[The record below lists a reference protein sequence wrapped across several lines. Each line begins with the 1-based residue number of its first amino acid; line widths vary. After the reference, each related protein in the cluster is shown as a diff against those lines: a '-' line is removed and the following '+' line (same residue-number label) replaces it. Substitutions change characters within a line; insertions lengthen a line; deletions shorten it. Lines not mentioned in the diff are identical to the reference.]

1 MSGAGKRKAT
11 VRTAIKIYSVADD
24 TKSENAKSKKQKVE
38 KPEETFE
45 TRTEKLQKKLVSAYM
60 RIYTY

>member
-11 VRTAIKIYSVADD
+11 VRTANKTHTLADNIQ
-24 TKSENAKSKKQKVE
+24 SENAKSKKQKVE

-45 TRTEKLQKKLVSAYM
+45 TRTEKLQKKLVSAYI
-60 RIYTY
+60 RLYAY

>member
-11 VRTAIKIYSVADD
+11 VGRANKTNALADD
-24 TKSENAKSKKQKVE
+24 IQSENGKSKKQKVE

-45 TRTEKLQKKLVSAYM
+45 TRTEKLQKKLVSAYI
-60 RIYTY
+60 RLYAY